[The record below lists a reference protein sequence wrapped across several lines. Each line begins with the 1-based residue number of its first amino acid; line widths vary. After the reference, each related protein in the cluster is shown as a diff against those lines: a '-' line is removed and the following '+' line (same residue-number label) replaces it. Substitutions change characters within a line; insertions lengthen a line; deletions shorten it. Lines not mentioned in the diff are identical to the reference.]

1 MDAADDKRLVLKR
14 AIHQQDREALALLHI
29 QYYDEVRHYI
39 TYHVD
44 FIEDAED
51 LAQDVFV
58 ELCNNKGHY
67 DGRSDAQAY
76 LFGIARNIIRRYNRR
91 KWKFPKTISTNRST
105 GLDVDCGIQHSPDAS
120 GQISSQKMEE
130 LIEDLKARLSPKSYE
145 ALKLRH
151 IEGLCPKVAAHKA
164 ECSLKAFYA
173 RLERAMKKLQKI
185 RREIRQMQISS
196 APHMYAGD
204 ED

>member
-14 AIHQQDREALALLHI
+14 AVHQQDREALALLHI
-29 QYYDEVRHYI
+29 QYYAEVKHYI
-39 TYHVD
+39 TYHID

-67 DGRSDAQAY
+67 DGRTNAQAY
-76 LFGIARNIIRRYNRR
+76 LFGIARNIIHRYYRR
-91 KWKFPKTISTNRST
+91 KRRFPKTISIDWTT
-105 GLDVDCGIQHSPDAS
+105 DLDVDHGIQHSPDAA
-120 GQISSQKMEE
+120 GQISSQKMKE

-151 IEGLCPKVAAHKA
+151 IEGLCPKEAAPKA

-173 RLERAMKKLQKI
+173 RLERAMKKLRKI
-185 RREIRQMQISS
+185 KREIRQRQISS
-196 APHMYAGD
+196 APRLYAGD
-204 ED
+204 KD